1 MPTVEK
7 ETIIAP
13 TSDNS
18 AGTILGVVFGLL
30 VVAVVCYFL
39 FFNGPRTV
47 EHNTT
52 INESAPM
59 LPSSP
64 PAPNV
69 SNTTINVPKPE
80 NSPAVNPEPPA
91 STTTESTTT
100 STSP

>member
-47 EHNTT
+47 ENTT
-52 INESAPM
+52 INQPAPM
-59 LPSSP
+59 LPTSP

-80 NSPAVNPEPPA
+80 NPPAVNPEPPS
-91 STTTESTTT
+91 STTIESTTT